1 MKRLLAIAL
10 FATPLLAQASCG
22 RVPVHI
28 EGRVHDASGTPLR
41 GAYVMVSWLELDS
54 FVQQGQILTDRSGH
68 YSITLYYNPVVQYT
82 ATRGHDCS
90 GTLASIVI
98 AASAPH
104 HASIVGRR
112 SIEGANATLDL
123 VLPHR

>member
-22 RVPVHI
+22 RMPVHI
-28 EGRVHDASGTPLR
+28 EGRVHDASGTPIR

-54 FVQQGQILTDRSGH
+54 FVQQGQIRTDRSGR
-68 YSITLYYNPVVQYT
+68 YSITLYYNPIVQYT
-82 ATRGHDCS
+82 ATRGHDCN
-90 GTLASIVI
+90 GTLRSVVV
-98 AASAPH
+98 AASAAH
-104 HASIVGRR
+104 HASIIERR
-112 SIEGANATLDL
+112 SIEGTDATLDL